1 MVAQKKVVDLFP
13 YIDRSTV
20 KTLFTLI
27 AISGA
32 LGGFAAGYDTGII
45 GDALNVISIH
55 LTTTEIGLSASGLLL
70 GALFS
75 SIIAGQLSDMLG
87 RKWILVFDAILFIL
101 MPLFLA
107 FFTFNFITLMAWR
120 VIEGFAL
127 GMDNVIAGIFIG
139 EMVPTSKK
147 NGYIATQQLMTVMAS
162 FLSFWIGYA
171 LTSSSNWKL
180 MFGLGA
186 IPAIII
192 LVLRIKIPESPRW
205 LVSSNREEKAR
216 ETLKTFFKVPVEN
229 TEFSNVVNSIK
240 EDTSHKIT
248 WKDVFS
254 PKFRRYAF
262 MAIIIGL
269 FMQFSGINVF
279 IFYSPEIFVHLG
291 YTKTSAA
298 FTSGWSTGVAELW
311 PVFLAQF
318 ILINRMGT
326 KSAFLMGAAGMAI
339 STIVGSVFL
348 LTLHGISLG
357 ISTVILIFVFLFF
370 FEAGYGVALW
380 AFSPE
385 VFPTAI
391 RGRGTTLFM
400 TADSLAGFIV
410 TYTFPSLLV
419 DIGLGY
425 TMDIYGVI
433 TVIAFLFILKYA
445 PRRKNR
451 PLIEGLRSI
460 DEEGKVVVP
469 ANAPK

>member
-1 MVAQKKVVDLFP
+1 MSSQQQENVFP
-13 YIDRSTV
+13 YIDRSKV

-55 LTTTEIGLSASGLLL
+55 LTTGEIGLSASGLLL

-75 SIIAGQLSDMLG
+75 SIIAGQLTDKFG
-87 RKWILVFDAILFIL
+87 RKWILVLDAIIFTI

-107 FFTFNFITLMAWR
+107 FLTFNFITLLSWR
-120 VIEGFAL
+120 IIEGFAL

-139 EMVPTSKK
+139 EMVPNKKK
-147 NGYIATQQLMTVMAS
+147 NSYISTQQLMTVIAS

-171 LTSSSNWKL
+171 LTSSNDWRL

-186 IPAIII
+186 IPAAII
-192 LVLRIKIPESPRW
+192 LVLRVKIPESPRW
-205 LVSSNREEKAR
+205 LITVNKEEKAKNA
-216 ETLKTFFKVPVEN
+216 LKTFFKVNVEE
-229 TEFSNVVNSIK
+229 TEFNNIVTSIK
-240 EDTSHKIT
+240 RHISKAVT

-254 PKFRRYAF
+254 KKFRNYAF
-262 MAIIIGL
+262 LAIIIGL

-291 YTKTSAA
+291 YTKVNAA
-298 FTSGWSTGVAELW
+298 FTSGWSTAVAELW

-318 ILINRMGT
+318 FLINRMGT
-326 KSAFLMGAAGMAI
+326 KRAYLMGAAGMAI
-339 STIVGSVFL
+339 STIIGSVFL
-348 LTLHGISLG
+348 LTLHGIALG
-357 ISTVILIFVFLFF
+357 TTTVILIFVFMFF

-385 VFPTAI
+385 IFPTAI

-400 TADSLAGFIV
+400 TADSLAGFLV
-410 TYTFPSLLV
+410 TDTFPLLLAR
-419 DIGLGY
+419 IGLGY
-425 TMDIYGVI
+425 TMDIYGII
-433 TVIAFLFILKYA
+433 TVIAFFVILKFV
-445 PRRKNR
+445 PNRKNK
-451 PLIEGLRSI
+451 PLLEGLDSVKEDSLNVRT
-460 DEEGKVVVP
+460 
-469 ANAPK
+469 